1 MLGSAVIVLRE
12 SVEAALIIGVVAAAT
27 RNIPRRGHWLAVG
40 IAGGVLGSLLVAA
53 SAGRIAEWADGL
65 GQEIFNA
72 IVLGVA
78 VLMLAWHSIW
88 MASHAREVI
97 GDARRVASDVGTG
110 QRGLSAIALVIAI
123 AVLREGSET
132 VLFLYGLHAGG
143 DSTASVAAGGMTGL
157 AGGVA
162 IGVAMYAGLLRI
174 PLRWFFA
181 VTGTLVLALA
191 AGMAG
196 QAAHFLIQAGL
207 LPPLVEPLWDTS
219 AVLPDHSPLGEF
231 LHALMG
237 YEAQPPGMQVLFF
250 CVVLSVVYTGTRL
263 VRRRSA

>member
-88 MASHAREVI
+88 MASHAREVV

-143 DSTASVAAGGMTGL
+143 DSMASVAAGGMTGL

-181 VTGTLVLALA
+181 VTGALVLMLA